1 MVMEHKRSYSACRN
15 LLFLK
20 NKPILLFYGTVIPDN
35 QFNTNLGLM
44 QMMAKMFYF
53 NQYIYMEKDFIQI
66 PVLKKKTSKAIYQG
80 GFLTIQYFQ
89 GQQHLKNGERQLV
102 TR

>member
-1 MVMEHKRSYSACRN
+1 MVMEHKRSYSACRS

-20 NKPILLFYGTVIPDN
+20 NKSILPFYGTVIPDN
-35 QFNTNLGLM
+35 QYNTNLGLT

-53 NQYIYMEKDFIQI
+53 NQYIYMEKDFIQT
-66 PVLKKKTSKAIYQG
+66 PVSKKKTSKAIHQEEY
-80 GFLTIQYFQ
+80 LTIQYFQ